1 MNAFT
6 NQVKTNI
13 IRIIVRNPRFMA
25 FDIGVPALFY
35 ILFTKVMNQGLPAS
49 FEKTYLVSM
58 AIYATLLSSI
68 ITVANTV
75 LSDKEQAYIRFIDV
89 SPVSR
94 NTYYAS
100 MGIVLFILT
109 MVEIAVIELI
119 AKLYIGVSMS
129 VINWLVILT
138 VVTIASIPLMIFGV
152 SLSFVGSNTVVNL
165 MVNLIVFP
173 AAILSGLWWP
183 LSMMPTWSQT
193 IGKLLPTYQ
202 TSVIV
207 NDVMKQTAVPLKMI
221 GGELVWLVLAIGLLV
236 VVQKIQRTKRAQ

>member
-25 FDIGVPALFY
+25 FDIGVRALFY

-100 MGIVLFILT
+100 MGMVLLILT

-152 SLSFVGSNTVVNL
+152 SLSFVGSNTIVNL